1 VNALD
6 VTLAAGRA
14 EAEARM
20 REQVRV
26 YRQGADVFDRAT
38 GQTLPGPQTVFYT
51 GKARVKGI
59 AASTGEDTE
68 AGEREVVL
76 REYEIGL
83 PWATTLPP
91 GVRLLPGDRVE
102 VLTSGDPRM
111 AGLILWVT
119 GSVFSEQST
128 AWRIRTEDRS

>member
-1 VNALD
+1 MSSLD
-6 VTLAAGRA
+6 ATLAAGRA

-20 REQVRV
+20 REQVRL
-26 YRQGADVFDRAT
+26 YRQGRDVFDRAT

-83 PWATTLPP
+83 PWGTALPP
-91 GVRLLPGDRVE
+91 GMRLLAGDRVE

-111 AGLILWVT
+111 RGLILWVT
-119 GSVFSEQST
+119 GSLFSEQ
-128 AWRIRTEDRS
+128 